1 MQVNNVHQSPN
12 FGMAL
17 KIKPSAVDALKNLSR
32 GEIEQ
37 LQKAGEALK
46 DTKYWHMV
54 IGENGDRTIVSPWA
68 NKYAGGSFEVTQPTD
83 EFLKFKATWAGSPSG
98 DLKPGDRY
106 SGCIKFAN
114 RKAAEKAYADISQ
127 SSSYAGYGVDRDV
140 KMIKYLDAREIE
152 KTAEEN
158 AKRAEA
164 KAISNMV
171 DDLFAKYP
179 AQ

>member
-46 DTKYWHMV
+46 DTKYYHLE
-54 IGENGDRTIVSPWA
+54 IGENGERTVVSPFA
-68 NKYAGGSFEVTQPTD
+68 NKYKGGSFMVKEPND
-83 EFLKFKATWAGSPSG
+83 EFLKFYATWEGCESG
-98 DLKPGDRY
+98 VLKPGNEY
-106 SGCIKFAN
+106 NGCIKFIN
-114 RKAAEKAYADISQ
+114 KEAAQGAYKSIKEVW
-127 SSSYAGYGVDRDV
+127 GVERDV

-152 KTAEEN
+152 KATTEE

-164 KAISNMV
+164 KEISNMV

-179 AQ
+179 VQ